1 MEATARVVTALNRLK
16 EPFLAVPGT
25 ELSLSDAARLSGL
38 DSNLC
43 GVLLTAL
50 VDRRFLTVGS
60 DGAYR
65 LHSSPGEEPV
75 AYA

>member
-16 EPFLAVPGT
+16 EPFLVVPDT
-25 ELSLSDAARLSGL
+25 EMSLTDAASLSGL

-43 GVLLTAL
+43 GLLLNAL
-50 VDRRFLTVGS
+50 VERRFLTVGN

-65 LHSSPGEEPV
+65 LRYSGGDEPI
-75 AYA
+75 ACA

>member
-1 MEATARVVTALNRLK
+1 MEATARVVTALCRLK
-16 EPFLAVPGT
+16 EPFLEVPST
-25 ELSLSDAARLSGL
+25 EMSLSDAARLSGL

-43 GVLLTAL
+43 GLLLNAL
-50 VDRRFLTVGS
+50 VDRRFLTVGP

-65 LHSSPGEEPV
+65 LRASAGQDPV

>member
-16 EPFLAVPGT
+16 EPFLAAPGT
-25 ELSLSDAARLSGL
+25 EMSLADAARLSGL

-43 GVLLTAL
+43 GLLMSVL
-50 VDRRFLTVGS
+50 VDRRFLVVGT

-65 LHSSPGEEPV
+65 LRYSQGDEPV

>member
-16 EPFLAVPGT
+16 ESFLAVPGT
-25 ELSLSDAARLSGL
+25 EMSLADAARLSGL
-38 DSNLC
+38 DSQLC
-43 GVLLTAL
+43 GLLLSAL
-50 VDRRFLTVGS
+50 VDRRFLTVGA

-65 LHSSPGEEPV
+65 LRYSQGEEPV

>member
-16 EPFLAVPGT
+16 EPFLEVPGT
-25 ELSLSDAARLSGL
+25 EMSLSDAASLSGL

-43 GVLLTAL
+43 GLLLTAL
-50 VDRRFLTVGS
+50 VDRRFLAVGEN
-60 DGAYR
+60 GAYR
-65 LHSSPGEEPV
+65 LRYSTGEEPV

>member
-1 MEATARVVTALNRLK
+1 MEATARVVTALSRLK
-16 EPFLAVPGT
+16 EPFLEVPGT
-25 ELSLSDAARLSGL
+25 EMSLSDAASLSGL

-50 VDRRFLTVGS
+50 VDRRFLAIGEN
-60 DGAYR
+60 GAYR
-65 LHSSPGEEPV
+65 LRHSTREEPL

>member
-1 MEATARVVTALNRLK
+1 MEATARVVTALSRLK
-16 EPFLAVPGT
+16 EPFLAAPGT
-25 ELSLSDAARLSGL
+25 EMSLSDAASLSGL

-43 GVLLTAL
+43 GLLLNAL
-50 VDRRFLTVGS
+50 VDRRFLTVGP

-65 LHSSPGEEPV
+65 LRCTTIEEPV

>member
-16 EPFLAVPGT
+16 EPFLTVPDT
-25 ELSLSDAARLSGL
+25 EMSLSDAASLSGL
-38 DSNLC
+38 DSHLC
-43 GVLLTAL
+43 GLLLNAL
-50 VDRRFLTVGS
+50 VERRFLTKGA

-65 LHSSPGEEPV
+65 LRYSSSEEPV

>member
-25 ELSLSDAARLSGL
+25 EMSLSDAASLSGL

-43 GVLLTAL
+43 GLLLNAL
-50 VDRRFLTVGS
+50 VDRRFLTVGA

-65 LHSSPGEEPV
+65 LRCTTSEEPV